1 MKFVM
6 LSHASRAATTRAR
19 TLARLAAAGVIPS
32 VVESHYSGPHPDAEV
47 RARAFDALALA
58 EGDALVFLED
68 DIDVRPGLFHRH
80 LGMAVAAGCVTA
92 FCAVNKRHYPVGALQ
107 QAALPAH
114 LAPIPNYAADR
125 GFHGS
130 MALYIPPAMVTH
142 ALLRRDEFQL
152 PDGGPL
158 QHPVIPP
165 DFARGKVTGFDFWV
179 KHTAPQFGGMLVA
192 LPNSVRHDDPKGK
205 WFSPSF
211 GIPEEVSV

>member
-1 MKFVM
+1 M
-6 LSHASRAATTRAR
+6 LSHASRAAATRAKS
-19 TLARLAAAGVIPS
+19 LARLAAAGVHPT
-32 VVESHYSGPHPDAEV
+32 VVESTYAGPTPDAEV

-68 DIDVRPGLFHRH
+68 DLDVRPDLFRRH
-80 LGMAVAAGCVTA
+80 LAMAVAANAVTA
-92 FCAVNKRHYPVGALQ
+92 FCAVNRRHYPPGVLSRSS
-107 QAALPAH
+107 LPAY
-114 LAPIPNYAADR
+114 LAPIPAYAADR

-130 MALYIPPAMVTH
+130 MALYIPPAMVAH

-152 PDGGPL
+152 PNGSPL
-158 QHPVIPP
+158 TRPVIPP

-192 LPNSVRHDDPKGK
+192 LPNSIQHDDPKGK

-211 GIPEEVSV
+211 GIPEEVSA